1 MTSPGRTHVSPDI
14 RAVALRL
21 NERAEELGRMLFP
34 AARLDAGELVV
45 GSLDGEPGRSLRL
58 TLRGEHRGLWCEH
71 ATGAGGDMLDL
82 VAAKTPG
89 DAIASYAHLE
99 KALGAEKLA
108 LPPKDKD
115 GGRDFSAWDG
125 WSRLGR
131 PETPDD
137 YRFEPI
143 DGREFSAADQ
153 AFHAALRPALHKA
166 GLAPWQL
173 AELNAAFNG
182 YTRSLEERSDRA
194 AAADRAALE
203 KDWGGDFETQIALA
217 DRVVRLAF
225 GDDLDDARRIRLA
238 DGRFLLDDARLA
250 RAFDRVGALI
260 GEDGALVEGAA
271 RPGLPATP
279 AAARAE
285 IDRIRGEAHENPKH
299 AYNDRNHPEHRALH
313 ERVLELYRIAEP
325 SGTTRGA

>member
-1 MTSPGRTHVSPDI
+1 MTPDQDGAPTPTPATIATAAATQADRGATTADPGATVTADGGDPR
-14 RAVALRL
+14 ALRPGDWL
-21 NERAEELGRMLFP
+21 AGLDDG
-34 AARLDAGELVV
+34 ARQ
-45 GSLDGEPGRSLRL
+45 
-58 TLRGEHRGLWCEH
+58 
-71 ATGAGGDMLDL
+71 
-82 VAAKTPG
+82 VAQAKGWKTPG

-203 KDWGGDFETQIALA
+203 KDWGGDFETRIALA

-250 RAFDRVGALI
+250 RAFARVGALI